1 MAIFVFVL
9 FIFFLICVFGSSAHD
24 GASATSDFEAMKHS
38 WDLWKKNVM
47 YSDEEEQELNEATY
61 SPSRYWKME
70 KSALEVIHSLPGL
83 EYAEF
88 KDKGVPRK
96 HEESRIIVRLIE
108 AVKRGRVPQTINGTI
123 PPLENALDMYV
134 SKGAYVEFGRWLEQ
148 TIREN
153 GAESAELYAQAL
165 GGYKAM
171 VWGPY
176 QRLFGSYTNG
186 TTEVQNIRVTDP
198 IWIEKINA
206 FSSELCDEL
215 NAPIIARN
223 KERLRLH
230 EEWRAEREGKEAE
243 RKEAG
248 NDIFNL

>member
-1 MAIFVFVL
+1 MTFLAFVL
-9 FIFFLICVFGSSAHD
+9 FIFFLICIFGNSAHD
-24 GASATSDFEAMKHS
+24 NGSTTNYSNPLLQRQKE
-38 WDLWKKNVM
+38 WKNTVE
-47 YSDEEEQELNEATY
+47 YSDKEEKVLVEATY
-61 SPSRYWKME
+61 SPSKYWEME
-70 KSALEVIHSLPGL
+70 KNALEVIHSLPGL
-83 EYAEF
+83 EYAQF
-88 KDKGVPRK
+88 KDRGIPR
-96 HEESRIIVRLIE
+96 HDHYSCVIVRLIE
-108 AVKRGRVPQTINGTI
+108 AVKHGKVPQTITNTV
-123 PPLENALDMYV
+123 PPLQEALDMYV
-134 SKGAYVEFGRWLEQ
+134 SKNAYIEFGKWLER

-153 GAESAELYAQAL
+153 GAPNAELYAQAL
-165 GGYKAM
+165 GGYIAL

-176 QRLFGSYTNG
+176 QTLYSYTSGNAK
-186 TTEVQNIRVTDP
+186 VNCIRVTDP

>member
-1 MAIFVFVL
+1 MAVLIFVL
-9 FIFFLICVFGSSAHD
+9 IMFFLICIFASSASK

-38 WDLWKKNVM
+38 WDLWEKNVM

-61 SPSRYWKME
+61 SPSRYWEME

-108 AVKRGRVPQTINGTI
+108 AVQHGRVPQTVTNTS

-134 SKGAYVEFGRWLEQ
+134 SKDAYVEFGRWLER

-153 GAESAELYAQAL
+153 GAPGAELYAQAL
-165 GGYKAM
+165 GGYKAL

-176 QRLFGSYTNG
+176 QRLFGPYLNG
-186 TTEVQNIRVTDP
+186 TSEVKNIRVTDP
-198 IWIEKINA
+198 LWIEKINA
-206 FSSELCDEL
+206 FSAELCDEL

>member
-1 MAIFVFVL
+1 MVVLIFVL
-9 FIFFLICVFGSSAHD
+9 IMFFLICIFASSASK
-24 GASATSDFEAMKHS
+24 GSSATSDFEAMKHS
-38 WDLWKKNVM
+38 WDLWEKNVM

-96 HEESRIIVRLIE
+96 HEESRKIVRLIE
-108 AVKRGRVPQTINGTI
+108 AVQHGRVPPTVTNTS

-134 SKGAYVEFGRWLEQ
+134 SKDAYVEFGRWLER

-153 GAESAELYAQAL
+153 GAPCAELYAQAL
-165 GGYKAM
+165 GGYKAL

-176 QRLFGSYTNG
+176 QRLYGPYMNGSTK
-186 TTEVQNIRVTDP
+186 VQNIRVTDP
-198 IWIEKINA
+198 LWIEKINA
-206 FSSELCDEL
+206 FSAELCEEL
-215 NAPIIARN
+215 NAPIIERN
-223 KERLRLH
+223 KAYLRFEEECRAYNERR
-230 EEWRAEREGKEAE
+230 EAE
-243 RKEAG
+243 RREAG

>member
-1 MAIFVFVL
+1 MAVLIFVL
-9 FIFFLICVFGSSAHD
+9 FMFFLICIFASSASK
-24 GASATSDFEAMKHS
+24 GASATSDFEAMKNS
-38 WDLWKKNVM
+38 WDLWEKNVM

-61 SPSRYWKME
+61 SPSRYWNME

-153 GAESAELYAQAL
+153 GAEGAELYAQAL
-165 GGYKAM
+165 GGYKAL

-176 QRLFGSYTNG
+176 QRLFGPYLNG
-186 TTEVQNIRVTDP
+186 TSEVKNTRVTDP
-198 IWIEKINA
+198 LWIEKINA
-206 FSSELCDEL
+206 FSAELCEEL
-215 NAPIIARN
+215 NASIIARN
-223 KERLRLH
+223 KEHLRIQSKIQV
-230 EEWRAEREGKEAE
+230 ENERNKE
-243 RKEAG
+243 
-248 NDIFNL
+248 NIL